1 MKGLRERAHLLRA
14 RGRRSGRGA
23 WRGMAWRAQSVRPVE
38 RCMQSVSPVEGEC
51 NRFALWRGACTRLAL
66 WRAHAIGSPCGEAH
80 AIGLP
85 CGGRMQSVRPV
96 EGACNRFA
104 LWRAHGGGV
113 THEGIRGAVPP
124 LCVATSRA
132 NRTEYW
138 APSPVCRV
146 NEGER
151 LHGCMCGC
159 GLVGENRALRFARVG
174 ILWASSTPRRRRGD
188 ARRAEPSRRCVT
200 VYMCVWPCWAM
211 RVACWRGR
219 PRLCGEAIASGL
231 LSSINGRAAPSRRR
245 TGATMSVR

>member
-1 MKGLRERAHLLRA
+1 M
-14 RGRRSGRGA
+14 
-23 WRGMAWRAQSVRPVE
+23 QSVRPVE
-38 RCMQSVSPVEGEC
+38 RRMHSVSPVEGAC
-51 NRFALWRGACTRLAL
+51 NRFALWRGAC
-66 WRAHAIGSPCGEAH
+66 
-80 AIGLP
+80 
-85 CGGRMQSVRPV
+85 
-96 EGACNRFA
+96 NRFA
-104 LWRAHGGGV
+104 MWRAHGGGV

-200 VYMCVWPCWAM
+200 VYVCVAVLGDGPM

-219 PRLCGEAIASGL
+219 PRLCGEATRVGF
-231 LSSINGRAAPSRRR
+231 
-245 TGATMSVR
+245 